1 MAGNFTWFMT
11 QLNPSTTSVPVDS
24 NAGASMIGPAT
35 QRFGRYARQITGGT
49 STNTMS
55 FALDPTFRTDL
66 ASSLTT
72 LRVTYL
78 DTGTGSFNVSWG
90 TGPGQTVTITKTN
103 TGSWQTT
110 QIPVAGIDYTGG
122 LAGGADISVSELGS
136 DSTDFQMVEVAVAG
150 R

>member
-1 MAGNFTWFMT
+1 
-11 QLNPSTTSVPVDS
+11 
-24 NAGASMIGPAT
+24 
-35 QRFGRYARQITGGT
+35 
-49 STNTMS
+49 MS

-90 TGPGQTVTITKTN
+90 TDPTQTVTITKTN